1 MNSYLNTLYIYIL
14 YRIQM
19 NITFNRSCEF
29 VKNSSKQT
37 IIIRSSHVKLNL
49 FKPNLLS
56 AFEFRHTD
64 ATERWTTSA

>member
-1 MNSYLNTLYIYIL
+1 
-14 YRIQM
+14 M

-29 VKNSSKQT
+29 MKNSSKQT